1 MIKVFLA
8 EDEYVIRAGIRN
20 NVDWEAHG
28 YEFCGEAGD
37 GELAFSLIRK
47 LNPDIV
53 VTDIRMPF
61 MDGLELSRHIKEEL
75 PKTEIII
82 LSGYE
87 EFEYAKRSIE
97 LGVAQYLLK
106 PISAEKLIEELDRI
120 KEKILKK
127 REEGDFLDKLN
138 ELSGAFEKVSRSYTD
153 KNDRDDTEG
162 AHVFKADLD
171 VGNINLEVIK
181 SEKLKAFLKT
191 GETEDVEIF
200 LEDFFAEISNEMRS
214 VMFCQYMI
222 MDIYFMVADFMEQ
235 LGGDRSCVEVFDF
248 TARREPDS
256 ETASRYITRIVK
268 SAVAFRVESS
278 SDKYRDVVDSVIAY
292 IDENYS
298 REGLSL
304 NDVASHVGLSP
315 NHLSTVFSQKTGK
328 TFIKYLTDRR
338 ISKAKELLRCTGKKS
353 AEISVMVGYSDP
365 HYFSSLFKKT
375 TGITPK
381 EYRQKKAGTG
391 LPDMKSGA

>member
-153 KNDRDDTEG
+153 KNDRT
-162 AHVFKADLD
+162 
-171 VGNINLEVIK
+171 
-181 SEKLKAFLKT
+181 
-191 GETEDVEIF
+191 
-200 LEDFFAEISNEMRS
+200 
-214 VMFCQYMI
+214 
-222 MDIYFMVADFMEQ
+222 
-235 LGGDRSCVEVFDF
+235 
-248 TARREPDS
+248 
-256 ETASRYITRIVK
+256 
-268 SAVAFRVESS
+268 
-278 SDKYRDVVDSVIAY
+278 
-292 IDENYS
+292 
-298 REGLSL
+298 
-304 NDVASHVGLSP
+304 
-315 NHLSTVFSQKTGK
+315 
-328 TFIKYLTDRR
+328 
-338 ISKAKELLRCTGKKS
+338 
-353 AEISVMVGYSDP
+353 
-365 HYFSSLFKKT
+365 
-375 TGITPK
+375 
-381 EYRQKKAGTG
+381 
-391 LPDMKSGA
+391 

>member
-162 AHVFKADLD
+162 VPVFKADLD

-181 SEKLKAFLKT
+181 SDPDWIRENT
-191 GETEDVEIF
+191 VVEC
-200 LEDFFAEISNEMRS
+200 E
-214 VMFCQYMI
+214 
-222 MDIYFMVADFMEQ
+222 
-235 LGGDRSCVEVFDF
+235 
-248 TARREPDS
+248 
-256 ETASRYITRIVK
+256 
-268 SAVAFRVESS
+268 
-278 SDKYRDVVDSVIAY
+278 
-292 IDENYS
+292 
-298 REGLSL
+298 
-304 NDVASHVGLSP
+304 
-315 NHLSTVFSQKTGK
+315 
-328 TFIKYLTDRR
+328 
-338 ISKAKELLRCTGKKS
+338 
-353 AEISVMVGYSDP
+353 
-365 HYFSSLFKKT
+365 
-375 TGITPK
+375 
-381 EYRQKKAGTG
+381 
-391 LPDMKSGA
+391 

>member
-20 NVDWEAHG
+20 SIDWEAHG

-37 GELAFSLIRK
+37 GELAFSLIRD
-47 LNPDIV
+47 LAPDIV

-97 LGVAQYLLK
+97 IGVAQYLLK

-120 KEKILKK
+120 KEKIIKK

-138 ELSGAFEKVSRSYTD
+138 ELSGAFEKVSKSYTD
-153 KNDRDDTEG
+153 KGDRTDASHTPM
-162 AHVFKADLD
+162 FKPDLD
-171 VGNINLEVIK
+171 VENINLEIIK

-200 LEDFFAEISNEMRS
+200 LDDFFKEMSNEMRS
-214 VMFCQYMI
+214 MMFRQYMI
-222 MDIYFMVADFMEQ
+222 MDVYFMVADFVEQ
-235 LGGDRSCVEVFDF
+235 LGGDKNTVEVFDF
-248 TARREPDS
+248 RGMLAPDQEVS
-256 ETASRYITRIVK
+256 KQYITRIVK
-268 SAVAFRVESS
+268 DAVAFRSENSLN
-278 SDKYRDVVDSVIAY
+278 KYRDVVDAAINY

-298 REGLSL
+298 TEGLSL

-338 ISKAKELLRCTGKKS
+338 ISRAKELLRCTGKKS
-353 AEISVMVGYSDP
+353 AEISALVGYSDP

-381 EYRQKKAGTG
+381 EYRQKKTAAAAGE
-391 LPDMKSGA
+391 